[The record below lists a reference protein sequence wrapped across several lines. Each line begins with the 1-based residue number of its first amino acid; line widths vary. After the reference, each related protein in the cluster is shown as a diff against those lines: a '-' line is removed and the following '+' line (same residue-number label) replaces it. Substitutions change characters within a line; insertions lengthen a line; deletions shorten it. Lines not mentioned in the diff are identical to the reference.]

1 MSQTTPPAF
10 SRVLI
15 LFALGAG
22 LPNLLTLAEQ
32 RPVNIAFICAL
43 FWGAAAGKKVSRAAD
58 ARAQM
63 KDKILSALFALIAC
77 LGLSSAVPML
87 FDSPTMNWTL
97 TVTEHHFAWLVVGVV
112 LAPIAEERFFRG
124 ALFAA
129 LFRKHRPFVAIVG
142 TALAFAVAHPV
153 GVHMT
158 IALCVGLVLGI
169 LRHSSGDWRL
179 CAVVHAAINA
189 AVWLLS

>member
-10 SRVLI
+10 PRVLI

-32 RPVNIAFICAL
+32 RPVNIAFLCAL
-43 FWGAAAGKKVSRAAD
+43 FWGAAAGKNVPRSAVP
-58 ARAQM
+58 RAQM
-63 KDKILSALFALIAC
+63 KGKVLSALFAFIVC
-77 LGLSSAVPML
+77 LGLSTTVPML
-87 FDSPTMNWTL
+87 YESSTTNWTL
-97 TVTEHHFAWLVVGVV
+97 TVTEHHYAWLVVGVV

-129 LFRKHRPFVAIVG
+129 LFRNRRPLVAILG

-158 IALCVGLVLGI
+158 IALCVGLALGI
-169 LRHSSGDWRL
+169 LRHRCGDWRL

-189 AVWLLS
+189 TAWMLG